1 MTLDPTFRRPNPVTA
16 QSPTFTGTATM
27 PRIRGADATDALT
40 ITPWINLEGTFP
52 GMSLLDTDGS
62 ANQKRTQIYANDAT
76 ALAFRT
82 VTDTN
87 TVGEEF
93 LSASRSGTTVGQV
106 RMGGT
111 SLTLGPA
118 GGIPGAG
125 TIRLQVRGSDF
136 ASSSAGLAR
145 YDNNNDCCYIVM
157 AKTRG
162 PAIGDHAA
170 VQAGD
175 FLGRIQFRGGDGS
188 STVVGASLYAIAGA
202 PPSGGI
208 LPTAVVIENGGA
220 TRLRIGA
227 DGTTSIGGAIG
238 TESLRVLNGG
248 SSVNCLQIA
257 GAASGGVPTL
267 SAQGATADLDI
278 GVTPK
283 GTGHVRFGTHTAT
296 SLSPTGYIEIKDAG
310 GTVRR
315 LLVG

>member
-1 MTLDPTFRRPNPVTA
+1 MTLDPTFRRPAATPA
-16 QSPTFTGTATM
+16 QSPTFTGTVTI
-27 PRIRGADATDALT
+27 PRIRGADASDALT

-52 GMSLLDTDGS
+52 GMSLIDTDGA
-62 ANQKRTQIYANDAT
+62 ANQKRTQIYANDTT

-82 VTDTN
+82 VTDTSI
-87 TVGEEF
+87 VGEEF
-93 LSASRSGTTVGQV
+93 LSASRSGTMVGQV
-106 RMGGT
+106 RMGGS

-125 TIRLQVRGSDF
+125 TIRLQVRGGDF
-136 ASSSAGLAR
+136 ASSSAGLVR
-145 YDNNNDCCYIVM
+145 YENNNDSCYLVL

-162 PAIGDHAA
+162 PTIGDHAA
-170 VQAGD
+170 VQTGD
-175 FLGRIQFRGGDGS
+175 FLGRIQFRGGDGA
-188 STVVGASLYAIAGA
+188 STLVGASLYTIVGA

-208 LPTAVVIENGGA
+208 LPTAVVIESGGA

-248 SSVNCLQIA
+248 NSVNCLQVS
-257 GAASGGVPTL
+257 GAAPGGVPTL

-278 GVTPK
+278 GLTPK
-283 GTGHVRFGTHTAT
+283 GTGHVRFGIHAAAT
-296 SLSPTGYIEIKDAG
+296 LSPTGYIEIKDAG
-310 GTVRR
+310 GAVRR